1 MRHLVTQ
8 MHYRL
13 LEGDGEA
20 YYELGV
26 SDNGNPTGISDGD
39 LKSSISTVSAMAE
52 CLNAAIQV

>member
-1 MRHLVTQ
+1 